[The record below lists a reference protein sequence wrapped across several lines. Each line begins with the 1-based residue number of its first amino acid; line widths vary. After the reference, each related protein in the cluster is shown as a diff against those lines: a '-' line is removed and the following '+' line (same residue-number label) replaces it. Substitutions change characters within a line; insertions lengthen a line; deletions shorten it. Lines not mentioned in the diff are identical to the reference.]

1 MAADLIMDF
10 AALLNGI
17 SAISTAVS
25 GRIYPAGNR
34 DRGKDMPCIVF
45 SKDAISREEA
55 MTMDGPGGLVNATI
69 SLEVIGKSYRE
80 AQEIAQKVRD
90 NLDYISSA
98 SSNIDDITE
107 FQLIR
112 ILSES
117 DESNEETKTF
127 STIFDLEVWA
137 SEPDPVT
144 V

>member
-1 MAADLIMDF
+1 
-10 AALLNGI
+10 
-17 SAISTAVS
+17 
-25 GRIYPAGNR
+25 
-34 DRGKDMPCIVF
+34 
-45 SKDAISREEA
+45 
-55 MTMDGPGGLVNATI
+55 MDGPGGLVNATI